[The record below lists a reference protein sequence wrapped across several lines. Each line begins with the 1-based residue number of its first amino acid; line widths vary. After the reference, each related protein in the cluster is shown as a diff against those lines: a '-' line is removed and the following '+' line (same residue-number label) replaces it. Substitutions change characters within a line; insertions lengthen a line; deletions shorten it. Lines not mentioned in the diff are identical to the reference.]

1 MKKIPLRSMILCALF
16 AALTAVCAQIQVPIG
31 AVPVTM
37 QLLPILLCAALMAK
51 QYAALTTAVYMLM
64 GLVGL
69 PVFAGMA
76 GGAAKLFGVTGGY
89 IIGFLPCAF
98 ITALMIE
105 RLGRAWWI
113 QAISMV
119 VGVLVCYVFGTAWF
133 MVTKG
138 VGLWASLTMCVIPFL
153 PGDAVKIALAVV
165 LSLRLEK
172 PMKRVLHG

>member
-1 MKKIPLRSMILCALF
+1 MKKTLF
-16 AALTAVCAQIQVPIG
+16 AALTAVCAQIQIPLPPVPI
-31 AVPVTM
+31 TL
-37 QLLPILLCAALMAK
+37 QLLPVLLCAALMSK

-98 ITALMIE
+98 IASLMIE
-105 RLGRAWWI
+105 KLGRSWWM
-113 QAISMV
+113 QALSMV

-138 VGLWASLTMCVIPFL
+138 IGLWASLTMCVIPFL
-153 PGDAVKIALAVV
+153 PGDAIKIALAVI
-165 LSLRLEK
+165 LSLRLYA
-172 PMKRVLHG
+172 PMKRALHG